1 MRKHYV
7 DFLSP
12 GTFVSEES
20 SAPIE
25 DWDTHK
31 AAQMATHILERY
43 GARPYAFRFRTML
56 TRDPLPDGEGGLFQV
71 QPKEVAKSGLH
82 FICGEV
88 IRYDDIPDD
97 DKARRILKANMRNTD
112 CALAVE
118 TRNGYRHTA
127 YYSSADCIVDSG
139 GNITDRGSKPD
150 YEAYRRKVNE
160 MVKRETEE
168 FLARHK

>member
-118 TRNGYRHTA
+118 TRNGYRHTTVRPIA
-127 YYSSADCIVDSG
+127 SLTQGATSLIAVPSQIMKPTG
-139 GNITDRGSKPD
+139 GRSTRW
-150 YEAYRRKVNE
+150 
-160 MVKRETEE
+160 
-168 FLARHK
+168 